1 MIWCIIMHVTKI
13 QRRKAFMANFDRIL
27 SPLTII
33 ILTKYTFRKTWNF
46 SCNAHEFKSNYKI
59 SQKRSNQTF
68 IWRSAIFA
76 FFAHFIV
83 VLCQYAIMWPWNITL
98 FLCTIPNVQGKSTAR
113 ETMSFKGAR
122 AGWGLRA
129 LGFEKCFKKTDMIPH
144 KKPAVHEP
152 VPRSRKPVTWRF
164 YLKPLLNYTSH

>member
-98 FLCTIPNVQGKSTAR
+98 FLCTIPNVQGKPMAR
-113 ETMSFKGAR
+113 ETMSFKRGSAR
-122 AGWGLRA
+122 LR
-129 LGFEKCFKKTDMIPH
+129 
-144 KKPAVHEP
+144 
-152 VPRSRKPVTWRF
+152 
-164 YLKPLLNYTSH
+164 LKSIGIWKVF

>member
-113 ETMSFKGAR
+113 ETMSFKRGSGR
-122 AGWGLRA
+122 LR
-129 LGFEKCFKKTDMIPH
+129 
-144 KKPAVHEP
+144 
-152 VPRSRKPVTWRF
+152 
-164 YLKPLLNYTSH
+164 LKSIRIWKMF